1 MKTRGVSEWK
11 YLMAFLGTADSKVHI
26 VHISLVI
33 IAYTLESLS
42 SLTQITHNL
51 QTQTCSLTHD
61 IMVDS
66 PYNTTSPFHPTC
78 RPINHSH
85 QHQSHVDY
93 GGGGGGGGTQ
103 TCSLTHDIMVD
114 SPYNTTSPFHPTCR
128 PINHSHQHQ
137 SHVDYGGDTNLFI
150 DSWHNGRLPLQY
162 NQSIPSHLQAHKP
175 LLPAPVACWTWGH
188 KLVHWLMT

>member
-1 MKTRGVSEWK
+1 MSQIYTDICAKIINMKTRGVSEWK

-93 GGGGGGGGTQ
+93 GG
-103 TCSLTHDIMVD
+103 
-114 SPYNTTSPFHPTCR
+114 N
-128 PINHSHQHQ
+128 
-137 SHVDYGGDTNLFI
+137 TNLFI

-175 LLPAPVACWTWGH
+175 LPPAPVACWLWGGGH
-188 KLVHWLMT
+188 KLVHWL